1 MSYPVERG
9 GYVYSKGTAAGFSRM
24 QRLGIPRPL
33 FALES
38 KLAKLVEKELAKI
51 VHDITAKLRELA
63 GGAELTADAETDAEV
78 LIRYISEF
86 DEAAKDEELKF
97 KLGSIV
103 SQLEDSS
110 DDGYISEALET
121 EIDRLLKK
129 DQSDYLKRLLSDAD
143 DRTSAVIKS
152 FSIDKKKAFDKSIG
166 GIRRMYLDNALERIK
181 GEKSLIKKRILQ
193 KITDYAIGNSDT
205 LDLTELVKESYLSGK
220 NLAKMFARD
229 QMQRLN
235 KASTLATFAAAGVS
249 KIKWVT
255 AGDIRVRKSHRALN
269 GKTFGIN
276 EIPKEANDYNCRCGL
291 VPVEWE

>member
-51 VHDITAKLRELA
+51 VRDITAKLRELA
-63 GGAELTADAETDAEV
+63 GGTELTADAETDAEV

-103 SQLEDSS
+103 SQLEDAS
-110 DDGYISEALET
+110 DDGYISGALET

-129 DQSDYLKRLLSDAD
+129 DQNDYLKRLLSDAD

-152 FSIDKKKAFDKSIG
+152 FSIDKKKVFEKSIG

-269 GKTFGIN
+269 GKIFGIN
-276 EIPKEANDYNCRCGL
+276 ELPKEADDYNCRCGL